1 MIVTE
6 VGWLRKKDIVI
17 RSIMKSRLTRTGDLL
32 LLADCC
38 EWKSMLKVDK
48 DSLVV
53 IRKCCVELQLEEHRK
68 GEHFVA
74 GGGGSQ
80 QFYWK

>member
-1 MIVTE
+1 MAE
-6 VGWLRKKDIVI
+6 KKHIVI
-17 RSIMKSRLTRTGDLL
+17 RSIIKSRLTGTGDFL

-53 IRKCCVELQLEEHRK
+53 IRECCVSSTETEIDYHQIRDDDWSIQI
-68 GEHFVA
+68 F
-74 GGGGSQ
+74 S
-80 QFYWK
+80 